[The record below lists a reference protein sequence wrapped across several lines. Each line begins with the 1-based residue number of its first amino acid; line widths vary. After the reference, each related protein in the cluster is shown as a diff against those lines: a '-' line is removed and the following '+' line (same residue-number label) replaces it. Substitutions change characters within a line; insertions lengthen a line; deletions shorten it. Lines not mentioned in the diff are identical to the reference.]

1 MIKFVLISK
10 KQRFSFFFFNMEAIL
25 RTADKGGMGVYVCLC
40 VTKSRELMVY
50 MEKNYSKARYVFTIS
65 VSSEG

>member
-1 MIKFVLISK
+1 
-10 KQRFSFFFFNMEAIL
+10 MEAIL